1 MNTFVITKLPYMGE
15 HKETTSRIINKTT
28 KSIPF
33 SELHDYERAQVD
45 ERLNQNTDPYEVLT
59 AKVEHLSQLL
69 GCSEADAER
78 VLFKRIGT
86 KA

>member
-1 MNTFVITKLPYMGE
+1 MNTIAITKLPYMGE
-15 HKETTSRIINKTT
+15 HKDEAKRVINKTT

-33 SELHDYERAQVD
+33 SELHDYEREQVE